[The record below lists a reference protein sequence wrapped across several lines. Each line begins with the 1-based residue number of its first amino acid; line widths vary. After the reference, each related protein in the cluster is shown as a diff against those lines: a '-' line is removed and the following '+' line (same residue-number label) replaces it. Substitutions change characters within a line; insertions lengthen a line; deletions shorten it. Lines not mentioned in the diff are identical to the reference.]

1 MNLINL
7 ELENMEISRNLI
19 SRQCNLIKFSN
30 VTDIYVV
37 QKRSVSSS
45 VVFGFGSK
53 IFHQLFRAVLDVIII
68 KSLSSNRKQIIKKKI
83 IEKTSKG
90 FGTLSNSL
98 ENEL

>member
-7 ELENMEISRNLI
+7 ELENMEISRNVI

-53 IFHQLFRAVLDVIII
+53 WSCLFFFERGLVKETLNMD
-68 KSLSSNRKQIIKKKI
+68 KSANKLLQ
-83 IEKTSKG
+83 G
-90 FGTLSNSL
+90 A
-98 ENEL
+98 